1 LQSVLLVLAAF
12 IVWLRTFQ
20 LLDGY
25 RDNVIEQSIWAVS
38 GMLFLRALGE
48 FKVMGLF
55 RTEDCGDFTRL
66 DRRLLTP
73 LALLF
78 FIISWPLL

>member
-1 LQSVLLVLAAF
+1 
-12 IVWLRTFQ
+12 
-20 LLDGY
+20 
-25 RDNVIEQSIWAVS
+25 
-38 GMLFLRALGE
+38 
-48 FKVMGLF
+48 MGLF